1 MFFVRDR
8 TPGNLVLLRDT
19 GTDKNNLA
27 VGILIL
33 QDGRNLRH
41 GRKVMRN
48 IVFQAR
54 DVRTDIIHES
64 GTAGR
69 RQKALFN
76 QLLRFVQRGQVRA
89 QRR

>member
-1 MFFVRDR
+1 
-8 TPGNLVLLRDT
+8 
-19 GTDKNNLA
+19 
-27 VGILIL
+27 
-33 QDGRNLRH
+33 
-41 GRKVMRN
+41 MRN

-76 QLLRFVQRGQVRA
+76 QLLRFVQRSQVRA
-89 QRR
+89 QRRFNAPIEPKLQQSGKNHADGNLRIGFVL